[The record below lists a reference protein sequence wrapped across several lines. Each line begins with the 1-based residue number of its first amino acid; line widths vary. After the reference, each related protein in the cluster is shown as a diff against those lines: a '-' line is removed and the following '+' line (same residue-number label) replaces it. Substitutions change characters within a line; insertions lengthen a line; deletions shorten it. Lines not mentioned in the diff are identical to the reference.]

1 MLPGFAGRVLTL
13 PHEAPPLRPR
23 WLWVAFA
30 ILAILIPLI
39 GFWLER
45 RR

>member
-1 MLPGFAGRVLTL
+1 MMEPPPPDEGFTA
-13 PHEAPPLRPR
+13 LRPR

-30 ILAILIPLI
+30 VVALIVPLI

-45 RR
+45 FR